1 MDLVLFLFIFSLF
14 FYFIFKKIQFT
25 KKLDSEAI
33 KNEVEKDFETDFD
46 HDSSGNLTKQGMLE
60 LVEWFEDDLIDRR
73 VNESKEIEGFEELK

>member
-1 MDLVLFLFIFSLF
+1 MYADCNASGVS
-14 FYFIFKKIQFT
+14 
-25 KKLDSEAI
+25 S
-33 KNEVEKDFETDFD
+33 VDFD